1 MFGFFSVAGLEFN
14 QTAIAV
20 ILTGI
25 GYSINDKVVNYDRID
40 ENVKKRM
47 LDLCEIEKKRASEN
61 ERYLHNCQM
70 RVRELEQ
77 TIIELSTELGR
88 AKCFIREHN

>member
-1 MFGFFSVAGLEFN
+1 MSGTCREKYLSEYIADLE
-14 QTAIAV
+14 
-20 ILTGI
+20 
-25 GYSINDKVVNYDRID
+25 ID

-61 ERYLHNCQM
+61 ERYLHNYQM

>member
-1 MFGFFSVAGLEFN
+1 MSETCREKYLSEY
-14 QTAIAV
+14 IAD
-20 ILTGI
+20 L
-25 GYSINDKVVNYDRID
+25 NID
-40 ENVKKRM
+40 ENVRKRM

-61 ERYLHNCQM
+61 EKYLHNCQM